1 MNDEKKF
8 PPTRYINVG
17 RRNTAMA
24 QAYDARA
31 EISKDMEWDVYIS
44 IDEVTHILSEE
55 RARFWKAIE
64 LAIQDGAKFIGGAA
78 GAAFSETSPSVYI
91 EKSKANLK
99 SQPTEDKRGE
109 KK

>member
-1 MNDEKKF
+1 MNPTQANNDEKKF

-17 RRNTAMA
+17 RRNTTMA

-55 RARFWKAIE
+55 RARLEEICGVAE
-64 LAIQDGAKFIGGAA
+64 ALRTAQRAYMND
-78 GAAFSETSPSVYI
+78 
-91 EKSKANLK
+91 
-99 SQPTEDKRGE
+99 RGVMDE
-109 KK
+109 MVMCKL